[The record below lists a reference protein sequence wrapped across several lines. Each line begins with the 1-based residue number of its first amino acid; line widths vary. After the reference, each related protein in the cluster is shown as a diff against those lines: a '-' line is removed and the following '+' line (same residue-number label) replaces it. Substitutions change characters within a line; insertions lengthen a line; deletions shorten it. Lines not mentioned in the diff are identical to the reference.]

1 MLTTTFK
8 EHHASQSYYNDT
20 QCASVGI
27 KNSQL
32 RKMGIQNFR
41 KNEGVSFHDKK
52 FSIAQSAQN
61 SRKAQ
66 GISLRTD
73 LDTKTSEPM
82 ALSIEAKGWLTK
94 HGLEGLI
101 RVAMAPPHKE
111 PEKVALQIDLEEI
124 MEEVVREGGL

>member
-1 MLTTTFK
+1 
-8 EHHASQSYYNDT
+8 
-20 QCASVGI
+20 
-27 KNSQL
+27 
-32 RKMGIQNFR
+32 MGIQNFR

-61 SRKAQ
+61 YRKAQ

-94 HGLEGLI
+94 HGLEGLT
-101 RVAMAPPHKE
+101 HKE
-111 PEKVALQIDLEEI
+111 LEKVTKSIND
-124 MEEVVREGGL
+124 EGISETTV